1 MKPFLEP
8 SARIPLSTIRYIDVS
23 MLTKKLRPK
32 LSKAIPSFHAFT
44 GCDYTAAFS
53 RKGKVRPFALL
64 EKNDWAQTVFASLGS
79 TDDVRQ
85 ETISSLERFVCLIYG
100 EKKLTSANEARLEM
114 FLKMN
119 KPKGDKPSS

>member
-1 MKPFLEP
+1 
-8 SARIPLSTIRYIDVS
+8 
-23 MLTKKLRPK
+23 
-32 LSKAIPSFHAFT
+32 
-44 GCDYTAAFS
+44 
-53 RKGKVRPFALL
+53 VRPFALL

-119 KPKGDKPSS
+119 KPKGDKPFSSVKGIDGSSLPPCASVLHQKILRSNYVANVWRSAQFPTHIILPW